1 MHAFFTYAIVYKC
14 QIGTLVKMIGD
25 DMNKNY
31 TISTTKFH
39 HVQKQ
44 SFADEH
50 LGFLSSNRK
59 SVMKDWMPAP
69 KSWLAG
75 HLLC

>member
-1 MHAFFTYAIVYKC
+1 MKC
-14 QIGTLVKMIGD
+14 MPSLHTQLCIDAEIGALVKTIGD

-31 TISTTKFH
+31 TIIATKFH

-50 LGFLSSNRK
+50 LGSLSSNGK
-59 SVMKDWMPAP
+59 SVVKDWMPAL
-69 KSWLAG
+69 KSRLD
-75 HLLC
+75 